1 MLYTALISFAK
12 TKFQEAPIEVLSV
25 FFEVTSLD
33 VEATKDTLK
42 LFACATYFCLHMRQ
56 KC

>member
-42 LFACATYFCLHMRQ
+42 LF
-56 KC
+56 